1 MLHLDLNITTKT
13 QPAST
18 LPLAVSIVMVAMFL
32 VLGLVG
38 HDPWKADEA
47 YAFSIV
53 YSMLNSG
60 DWVVPMLAG
69 EAFVEKPP
77 LVYLLAALTA
87 KLASPF
93 LPLHDGA
100 RLASGVLSAITIAAT
115 AMSARAIFGVN
126 VDAGRIAALVLA
138 ASLGFVLHA
147 RMLLTD
153 LGVVAG
159 VAVALYG
166 FVVIHSRNY
175 HAMKAALFIGTGGG
189 IAFLSKGLVG
199 IAALAGM
206 ALLLPLLFSQW
217 RSRWYVLILL
227 AAFVAAL
234 PWLLVWP
241 AALYAR
247 SPQLFHDWFWLNNV
261 GRFLGFAVPTL
272 GAAKEPGF
280 LWNTAGWFTFPA
292 LPMVVWAWW
301 REKLDWRNAPGV
313 QVGLLFAMLYL
324 LMIALSSSA
333 RANYLLPLLPAL
345 AMLAP
350 PALNLFPR
358 WLNLAGGL
366 ASLLLFAGA
375 ALFVWLV
382 WALAV
387 QQGTPP
393 DWPLIAKH
401 LPLDHAFSVAMPIC
415 LLALTLTYALAS
427 IVAAQW
433 RKPAFAL
440 ASWSGGIL
448 VFGVAVSLLW
458 MPWLD
463 AAKSYREP
471 FMAIRS
477 HLPMDANCLSQHR
490 VGESERGVLHYFLDV
505 VPTRYGA
512 AAAQRCPWVVV
523 QGLRE
528 DSNAL
533 KDVPQHRVLWSGARP
548 GDTREQFWLLDL
560 RTDVPVATQ
569 VAATNRGNKP

>member
-1 MLHLDLNITTKT
+1 MPS
-13 QPAST
+13 PATPSLSSA
-18 LPLAVSIVMVAMFL
+18 LPLPAAIVMVAIFIC
-32 VLGLVG
+32 LGLVG

-47 YAFSIV
+47 YAFGIV

-77 LVYLLAALTA
+77 LVYMLAALTA

-100 RLASGVLSAITIAAT
+100 RLASGVLSAITIGAT
-115 AMSARAIFGVN
+115 AMSARAIFGSRAG
-126 VDAGRIAALVLA
+126 AGRVAALVLA

-166 FVVIHSRNY
+166 FVVIHSRQ
-175 HAMKAALFIGTGGG
+175 HQAQQILRAALLIGTGSG

-206 ALLLPLLFSQW
+206 AIMLPLLFSQW
-217 RSRWYVLILL
+217 RSRRYALILL
-227 AAFVAAL
+227 TALLAAL

-241 AALYAR
+241 IALYMR
-247 SPQLFHDWFWLNNV
+247 SPQLFHDWFWLNNI
-261 GRFLGFAVPTL
+261 GRFLGFAVPAL
-272 GAAKEPGF
+272 GAAREPSF
-280 LWNTAGWFTFPA
+280 LWDTLGWFTFPA
-292 LPMVVWAWW
+292 LPMVAWACW
-301 REKLDWRNAPGV
+301 RGKLDWRITPGV
-313 QVGLLFAMLYL
+313 QVGFVFAAIYVV
-324 LMIALSSSA
+324 MIALSSSA
-333 RANYLLPLLPAL
+333 RVNYLLPVLPAL

-350 PALNLFPR
+350 PALNILPR
-358 WLNLAGGL
+358 WANLAGGL
-366 ASLLLFAGA
+366 ASLLLFVGA

-387 QQGTPP
+387 HHGTPP

-401 LPLDHAFSVAMPIC
+401 LPLDHPFTLAMPACI
-415 LLALTLTYALAS
+415 LALALTYALVS

-433 RKPAFAL
+433 RTPTFAL
-440 ASWSGGIL
+440 ASWCSGIL
-448 VFGVAVSLLW
+448 IFGVAVSLLW

-471 FMAIRS
+471 FMAIRA

-512 AAAQRCPWVVV
+512 ATEQHCPWVVV

-528 DSNAL
+528 DSSAL

-560 RTDVPVATQ
+560 RTDALVATQ

>member
-1 MLHLDLNITTKT
+1 
-13 QPAST
+13 
-18 LPLAVSIVMVAMFL
+18 
-32 VLGLVG
+32 
-38 HDPWKADEA
+38 
-47 YAFSIV
+47 
-53 YSMLNSG
+53 
-60 DWVVPMLAG
+60 
-69 EAFVEKPP
+69 
-77 LVYLLAALTA
+77 LTA

-100 RLASGVLSAITIAAT
+100 RLASGVLSAIAIVAT
-115 AMSARAIFGVN
+115 ALSARAIFSGHVA
-126 VDAGRIAALVLA
+126 AGRTAALVLA
-138 ASLGFVLHA
+138 ASLGFVVHA

-166 FVVIHSRNY
+166 FVVIHSR
-175 HAMKAALFIGTGGG
+175 HHQAQQVLRAALLIGTGSG

-199 IAALAGM
+199 IAALGGM
-206 ALLLPLLFSQW
+206 AIVLPLLFSPW
-217 RSRWYVLILL
+217 RSRRYALILL

-241 AALYAR
+241 IALYSR

-272 GAAKEPGF
+272 GAAKESSF
-280 LWNTAGWFTFPA
+280 LWDTLGWFTFPA
-292 LPMVVWAWW
+292 LPMVAWAWW
-301 REKLDWRNAPGV
+301 RGKLDWRVTPGV
-313 QVGLLFAMLYL
+313 QVGFLFAAIYL

-333 RANYLLPLLPAL
+333 RVNYLLPLLPAL

-350 PALNLFPR
+350 PALNLFPQWFNR
-358 WLNLAGGL
+358 AWGL
-366 ASLLLFAGA
+366 ASLFLFVSA

-387 QQGTPP
+387 KQGTPP

-401 LPLDHAFSVAMPIC
+401 LPLDHAFTLAMPVC
-415 LLALTLTYALAS
+415 LLALALTYALVS
-427 IVAAQW
+427 IVATQW
-433 RKPAFAL
+433 RTPTFAL
-440 ASWSGGIL
+440 ASWCSGIL
-448 VFGVAVSLLW
+448 IFGVAVSLLW

-471 FMAIRS
+471 FMAIRA
-477 HLPMDANCLSQHR
+477 HLPMNANCLSQHR
-490 VGESERGVLHYFLDV
+490 VGESERGVLHYFLGV

-512 AAAQRCPWVVV
+512 ASDQRCPWVVV

-528 DSNAL
+528 NSSAL
-533 KDVPQHRVLWSGARP
+533 KDVPQHRVLWSGARS

-569 VAATNRGNKP
+569 MAAANRNNKP